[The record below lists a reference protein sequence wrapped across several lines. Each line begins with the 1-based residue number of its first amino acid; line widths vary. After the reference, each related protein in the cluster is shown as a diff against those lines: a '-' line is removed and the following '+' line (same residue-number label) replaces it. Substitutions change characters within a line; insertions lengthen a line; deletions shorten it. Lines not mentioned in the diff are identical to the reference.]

1 LATGAGADAEAGA
14 GGATCLIGA
23 SFLPSRP
30 IPTGDGAGL
39 GAGGAGKDAVA
50 AGEPG
55 AGLLDGVGLAY
66 EGAESG
72 TGASGFSNGPL
83 SFFAGSSTFGGTAYC
98 LTGAGT
104 GASEGPGASY
114 ALSCGSTPRP
124 SLSTF

>member
-1 LATGAGADAEAGA
+1 MSGALATGA

-30 IPTGDGAGL
+30 IPTGAGAGL

-55 AGLLDGVGLAY
+55 AGLLDGVDLAY
-66 EGAESG
+66 EGADSG
-72 TGASGFSNGPL
+72 IGASDFSIGPL
-83 SFFAGSSTFGGTAYC
+83 SFYAGSSTFGGTAYC
-98 LTGAGT
+98 LTGAATGT
-104 GASEGPGASY
+104 SAGPGASF

-124 SLSTF
+124 SLSNF